1 MQGPINIT
9 FFFFLHTTLRMEMG
23 VRLSSREKRQ
33 RRIFMR
39 QFITDVWSHQQ
50 IIDIELRPEPWQKNV
65 AKFNCNTESIVH
77 KKYVPPGYVVNVK
90 FYCNWLLN
98 NRHIRP
104 ENWRN
109 DSWAQ
114 IHDKAKAP
122 ASLVV
127 QHFLVSTN
135 TTVIPHFPSSPDNA
149 HCDFSYS
156 RRWNLSS
163 KWNVL
168 TAL

>member
-1 MQGPINIT
+1 
-9 FFFFLHTTLRMEMG
+9 
-23 VRLSSREKRQ
+23 
-33 RRIFMR
+33 
-39 QFITDVWSHQQ
+39 
-50 IIDIELRPEPWQKNV
+50 V

-127 QHFLVSTN
+127 SALFGFYEYDSHPT
-135 TTVIPHFPSSPDNA
+135 
-149 HCDFSYS
+149 
-156 RRWNLSS
+156 LSL
-163 KWNVL
+163 L
-168 TAL
+168 TAQRPLRFFPIPEDEI